1 MVYNLKA
8 VSHTLSH
15 LNLYKDSRTLYFKDE
30 QQFFERQ
37 IDLSIHSSIVQYRSR
52 VVLKCFSSSA
62 LIFSRLPA
70 SLGRDGDTLHA
81 FLHIIWNYSLLHE
94 LQSSTRKGITWQSW
108 RSWLLKANCLNSHI
122 CFCLLAILLWA
133 SYLSFPSSVPSS
145 VNWG

>member
-15 LNLYKDSRTLYFKDE
+15 LNLYKDSRTLYFRDE

-37 IDLSIHSSIVQYRSR
+37 IDLSIHSSIVQYRVELYWS
-52 VVLKCFSSSA
+52 VSVPVPSS
-62 LIFSRLPA
+62 FQGYQA

-81 FLHIIWNYSLLHE
+81 FLHIIWNYSLLHGV
-94 LQSSTRKGITWQSW
+94 QNSTE
-108 RSWLLKANCLNSHI
+108 KALHDRVEDRGFWKQTALNSHI